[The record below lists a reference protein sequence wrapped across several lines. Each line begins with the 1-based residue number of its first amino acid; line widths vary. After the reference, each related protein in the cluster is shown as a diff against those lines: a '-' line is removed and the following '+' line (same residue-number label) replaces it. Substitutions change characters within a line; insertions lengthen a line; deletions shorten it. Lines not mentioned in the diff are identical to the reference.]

1 MEEIKDAVIVDDT
14 EVVETPEVVEEV
26 VESTEVVDTPNV
38 EGTVE
43 EVVSAEVHDVEVL

>member
-1 MEEIKDAVIVDDT
+1 MMEEIKDAV
-14 EVVETPEVVEEV
+14 VVEDTPVVEEVVEEV